1 MITVQ
6 ATAGIGNIGLIAVA
20 ETQRGRGIGSLL
32 IEAAHGWMAAAG
44 AKKSTVVTQAANVP
58 ACRLY
63 ERTGYTLE
71 HAENFY
77 HFWP

>member
-6 ATAGIGNIGLIAVA
+6 VTAGIGNIGLIAVA
-20 ETQRGRGIGSLL
+20 ETHRGRGIGSLL
-32 IEAAHGWMAAAG
+32 IAEAHRWMSAAG
-44 AKKSTVVTQAANVP
+44 ATKSTVVTQAANAP

-63 ERTGYTLE
+63 KRTGYSLE
-71 HAENFY
+71 HAENYY